1 MLEKWSPRT
10 PSGPAP
16 LRRQESPVMALGD
29 PEPGYLASWAQ
40 TQSQAIWISNEG
52 AVCMGAAW
60 GRPKGRRQG
69 DESPEALPS
78 GLASGT

>member
-1 MLEKWSPRT
+1 MLEKWGPRA

-16 LRRQESPVMALGD
+16 CRHQDAPVMALSD

-60 GRPKGRRQG
+60 GRPKERRQG
-69 DESPEALPS
+69 NESPEALSS